1 MSVCVWGG
9 GGGGAGGAEHT
20 APTTTSPSALHI
32 ILRPTPTPT
41 PHQINS
47 RDWWRM
53 QSRGPWRFQGVLIGL
68 IRVKPR
74 TKTLTLQNE
83 EPTLNGHHP
92 TGPLSAPVYRITP
105 TWVTSLVKAALP
117 PFDGSA
123 ESAADG
129 RSAGI

>member
-1 MSVCVWGG
+1 
-9 GGGGAGGAEHT
+9 
-20 APTTTSPSALHI
+20 
-32 ILRPTPTPT
+32 
-41 PHQINS
+41 
-47 RDWWRM
+47 M

-92 TGPLSAPVYRITP
+92 GWAAGALSAPVYRITP

-117 PFDGSA
+117 PFGGSA
-123 ESAADG
+123 ESAAEG